1 MNKVDNILEEEK
13 KKKTRI
19 NLKKVEE
26 KVNNKGNRRN

>member
-13 KKKTRI
+13 KNNRI